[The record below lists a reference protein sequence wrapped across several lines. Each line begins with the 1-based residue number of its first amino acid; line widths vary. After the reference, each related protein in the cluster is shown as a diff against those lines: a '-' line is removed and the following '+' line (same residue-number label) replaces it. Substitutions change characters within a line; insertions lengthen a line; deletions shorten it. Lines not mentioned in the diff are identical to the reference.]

1 MGVQFTQEALNTLA
15 EHGVSQENLQ
25 NTINHYRE
33 EGWTDDAIS
42 DGLWG
47 KIKELNPHLLSPSEI
62 EDRSQARYPG
72 LVKQMAEYG
81 LAPGDYGEGASY
93 TERWRKDNERL
104 MEAARARAEEH
115 KEKAENYEKWAA
127 RVASWGSSATL
138 GLSDLMMWGKDK
150 LLDTDDVKFAKE
162 ARENHPDDAFIGNIA
177 GILTPGGAFSSL
189 YKGVTATKTA
199 KTLYGVGPMAKLA
212 KEKTIQKVG
221 ENLLG
226 KALGLGADVVAT
238 AVGTQAL
245 FTAEETARKI
255 AETDSFKADERALE
269 EFGEGS
275 ALNAGIEL
283 AFRTVGGVVGRVA
296 GPIAKKIGEYTNK
309 TKAAFATMG
318 GEANVVRGQGA
329 AAIVLNA
336 GGTREQAAAAFL
348 ATITE
353 NMSVEARKKF
363 EKTLLN
369 NEDFRKIMQQQLA
382 SAKGVVIDNVN
393 ALTKPEYGKAS
404 KAILESLW
412 GSAENKLGSS
422 EIDFTKKG
430 LDRLLGL
437 DNEQAVLNA
446 RKQGLARAE
455 KKVMNDPH
463 LAEEV
468 RYTFDELRNDLI
480 TNGSR
485 DLERAANLVEQ
496 GTLKSFEGSVEQSEA
511 LARAQQRITEATQQA
526 ADAGKQFTKA
536 EADDIMVSEL
546 RNGAKKHFKNIMAE
560 GTDSVMDI
568 NDIKEFFK
576 AVDESAVKA
585 GQAEAFGAFNEG
597 VNTQIL
603 DQLDETLY
611 KANQAQRFGKKL
623 GDMHDFGRKYTPDRF
638 NELESA
644 LNNGVSA
651 EEKATKL
658 AAFKMG
664 FLDHVTE
671 VAVAGDTK
679 AFEQARV
686 MMTQGKLAPYFSTE
700 EIGAYMDIVRPK
712 VEAARNIER
721 IMKVAGADTA
731 AESGMLAPSVRVG
744 ASLVTHAWNV
754 LMNALVT
761 IATRMSPYGS
771 GVAKEIERL
780 ATNPN
785 AKTFNTLIR
794 NTTDLADKQQLNKM
808 IIMAVKAAQD
818 SVKMTKTAVQSASQ
832 EALLNE

>member
-62 EDRSQARYPG
+62 EERSQARYPG

-104 MEAARARAEEH
+104 REAARARAEEH
-115 KEKAENYEKWAA
+115 REKAEKYEKRMAA
-127 RVASWGSSATL
+127 VASWGSSASL

-150 LLDTDDVKFAKE
+150 IFGTDDVKAAKE
-162 ARENHPDDAFIGNIA
+162 ARENHPDEAFMGNIA
-177 GILTPGGAFSSL
+177 GVLTPGGAFSSL
-189 YKGVTATKTA
+189 YKGVTVGA
-199 KTLYGVGPMAKLA
+199 KTIGIAPMARAA
-212 KEKTIQKVG
+212 KGAVIQKVG

-226 KALGLGADVVAT
+226 KALGVGADVVAT

-245 FTAEETARKI
+245 FTAEETARKV
-255 AETDSFKADERALE
+255 AETESFAAGDKALE
-269 EFGEGS
+269 DFGEGA
-275 ALNAGIEL
+275 ALNAGIDT
-283 AFRTVGGVVGRVA
+283 AFRVAGGVVGRVG

-309 TKAAFATMG
+309 TKAAVGAMG
-318 GEANVVRGQGA
+318 GEENVIRSQQA
-329 AAIVLNA
+329 AKAVINA
-336 GGTREQAAAAFL
+336 GGTKEQASAAFF
-348 ATITE
+348 ATMVE
-353 NMSVEARKKF
+353 NMPLEARKKF

-369 NEDFRKIMQQQLA
+369 NEEFRHFMQQQMA
-382 SAKGVVIDNVN
+382 GSKGVVTDSIN

-404 KAILESLW
+404 SAILESLW

-430 LDRLLGL
+430 LERLLGL

-455 KKVMNDPH
+455 KKVMNDPR
-463 LAEEV
+463 LADEV
-468 RYTFDELRNDLI
+468 RYTFDELRDDLI

-496 GTLKSFEGSVEQSEA
+496 GTLKSFEGSIEQSEA
-511 LARAQQRITEATQQA
+511 LARAQERIAEATQKA
-526 ADAGKQFTKA
+526 MDAGRQFTKA
-536 EADDIMVSEL
+536 EADDIMVAEL

-603 DQLDETLY
+603 DRLDETLY

-638 NELESA
+638 NELEST

-686 MMTQGKLAPYFSTE
+686 MMTQGKLAPYFSKE
-700 EIGAYMDIVRPK
+700 EIGAYMEIIKPK

-731 AESGMLAPSVRVG
+731 AESGMLAPGVRVG

-754 LMNALVT
+754 MMNALVT

-771 GVAKEIERL
+771 KVAKEIQNM
-780 ATNPN
+780 ATNPD
-785 AKTFNTLIR
+785 AKAFNRLIR
-794 NTTDLADKQQLNKM
+794 KTTDLADKQQLNKM
-808 IIMAVKAAQD
+808 IIMAVQA
-818 SVKMTKTAVQSASQ
+818 ASQ
-832 EALLNE
+832 EAQNE

>member
-1 MGVQFTQEALNTLA
+1 MGVQFTQAALDVLA
-15 EHGVSQENLQ
+15 QNGVSQENLQ
-25 NTINHYRE
+25 KTINHYRD

-42 DGLWG
+42 EGLWG
-47 KIKELNPHLLSPSEI
+47 KIKELQPNLLTPTEI
-62 EDRSQARYPG
+62 ETRNRETRYPA

-81 LAPGDYGEGASY
+81 MAPGDYGEGASY
-93 TERWRKDNERL
+93 TERFNEDSKRFREMLQASSEKRKEKIEN
-104 MEAARARAEEH
+104 MEAWMAGI
-115 KEKAENYEKWAA
+115 
-127 RVASWGSSATL
+127 SGWGSAATL
-138 GLSDLMMWGKDK
+138 GLSDLMMRGVDAVA
-150 LLDTDDVKFAKE
+150 DTDLIQEAKK
-162 ARENHPDDAFIGNIA
+162 ARENNPDQAFIGTIA
-177 GILTPGGAFSSL
+177 GYLTPGGAASSL
-189 YKGVTATKTA
+189 YKGVTVGA
-199 KTLYGVGPMAKLA
+199 KTVGIAPMAQVA
-212 KEKTIQKVG
+212 KEKVIQKVG
-221 ENLLG
+221 EGLLG
-226 KALGLGADVVAT
+226 KALGVGADVVAT

-255 AETDSFKADERALE
+255 AETDSFAAGDNALE
-269 EFGEGS
+269 DFGEGT
-275 ALNAGIEL
+275 ALNAGIDL
-283 AFRTVGGVVGRVA
+283 AFRGVGGVVGKVA
-296 GPIAKKIGEYTNK
+296 TPIAKKIGEYTNK
-309 TKAAFATMG
+309 TKAAVNAMG
-318 GEANVVRGQGA
+318 GEANVIKSQSA
-329 AAIVLNA
+329 AKAVMQA
-336 GGTREQAAAAFL
+336 GGTQEQAAAAFF
-348 ATITE
+348 ATMVE
-353 NMSVEARKKF
+353 NMPIEARKKF

-369 NEDFRKIMQQQLA
+369 NEEFRHFMQQQMA
-382 SAKGVVIDNVN
+382 GSKGVVTDTVQ

-430 LDRLLGL
+430 LERLLGL

-446 RKQGLARAE
+446 RKQGLANAE
-455 KKVMNDPH
+455 KKVMSDPH

-468 RYTFDELRNDLI
+468 RYTFDDLRDTLI

-485 DLERAANLVEQ
+485 DLERAANMVEQ

-511 LARAQQRITEATQQA
+511 IARAQQRI
-526 ADAGKQFTKA
+526 ADAAQKASEAGRQFSKA
-536 EADDIMVSEL
+536 EADDIMMSEL
-546 RNGAKKHFKNIMAE
+546 RNGAKKHFKNVMSE

-576 AVDESAVKA
+576 SVDEAAVKA

-597 VNTQIL
+597 VNKQIL

-671 VAVAGDTK
+671 VAVAGDMK

-700 EIGAYMDIVRPK
+700 EIGAYMNIIKPK

-721 IMKVAGADTA
+721 IMKVAGADTM
-731 AESGMLAPSVRVG
+731 AESGMLAPGVRVG
-744 ASLVTHAWNV
+744 ASLVTHTWNV
-754 LMNALVT
+754 MMNALVT
-761 IATRMSPYGS
+761 IASRMSPYGS
-771 GVAKEIERL
+771 GVAKEIQRL
-780 ATNPN
+780 ATNPD
-785 AKTFNTLIR
+785 AKTFNRIISK
-794 NTTDLADKQQLNKM
+794 TTDLAEKQQLNKM
-808 IIMAVKAAQD
+808 IIL
-818 SVKMTKTAVQSASQ
+818 AVQAASQ
-832 EALLNE
+832 EAQNE

>member
-1 MGVQFTQEALNTLA
+1 MGVQFTQAALDVLA
-15 EHGVSQENLQ
+15 QNGVSQENLQ
-25 NTINHYRE
+25 KTINHYRD

-42 DGLWG
+42 EGLWG
-47 KIKELNPHLLSPSEI
+47 KIKELQPNLLTPTEI
-62 EDRSQARYPG
+62 ETRNRETRYPA

-81 LAPGDYGEGASY
+81 MAPGDYGEGASY
-93 TERWRKDNERL
+93 TERFNEDSKRFREMLQASSEKRKDKIEN
-104 MEAARARAEEH
+104 MEAWMAGI
-115 KEKAENYEKWAA
+115 
-127 RVASWGSSATL
+127 SGWGSAATL
-138 GLSDLMMWGKDK
+138 GLSDLMMRGVDAVA
-150 LLDTDDVKFAKE
+150 DTDLVQEAKK
-162 ARENHPDDAFIGNIA
+162 ARENNPDQALIGTIA
-177 GILTPGGAFSSL
+177 GYLTPGGAASSL
-189 YKGVTATKTA
+189 YKGVTVGA
-199 KTLYGVGPMAKLA
+199 KTVGIAPMAQVA
-212 KEKTIQKVG
+212 KEKVIQKVG
-221 ENLLG
+221 EGLLG
-226 KALGLGADVVAT
+226 KALGVGADVVAT

-255 AETDSFKADERALE
+255 AETDSFAAGDNALE
-269 EFGEGS
+269 DFGEGT
-275 ALNAGIEL
+275 ALNAGIDL
-283 AFRTVGGVVGRVA
+283 AFRGVGGVVGKVA
-296 GPIAKKIGEYTNK
+296 TPIAKKIGEYTNK
-309 TKAAFATMG
+309 TKAAVNAMG
-318 GEANVVRGQGA
+318 GEANVIKSQSA
-329 AAIVLNA
+329 AKAVMQA
-336 GGTREQAAAAFL
+336 GGTQEQAAAAFF
-348 ATITE
+348 ATMVE
-353 NMSVEARKKF
+353 NMPIEARKKF

-369 NEDFRKIMQQQLA
+369 NEEFRTFMQQQMA
-382 SAKGVVIDNVN
+382 GSKGVVTDTVQ

-430 LDRLLGL
+430 LERLLGL

-446 RKQGLARAE
+446 RKQGLANAE
-455 KKVMNDPH
+455 KKVMSDPH

-468 RYTFDELRNDLI
+468 RYTFDDLRDTLI

-485 DLERAANLVEQ
+485 DLERAANMVEQ
-496 GTLKSFEGSVEQSEA
+496 GTLKSFEGSIEQSEA
-511 LARAQQRITEATQQA
+511 IARAQQRIAEATQKA
-526 ADAGKQFTKA
+526 SDAGRQFSKA
-536 EADDIMVSEL
+536 EADDIMMSEL
-546 RNGAKKHFKNIMAE
+546 RNGAKKHFKNVMSE

-576 AVDESAVKA
+576 SVDEAAVKA

-597 VNTQIL
+597 VNKQIL

-664 FLDHVTE
+664 FLDHVSE
-671 VAVAGDTK
+671 VAVAGDMK

-700 EIGAYMDIVRPK
+700 EISAYMNIIKPK

-721 IMKVAGADTA
+721 IMKVAGADTM
-731 AESGMLAPSVRVG
+731 AESGMLAPGVRVG

-754 LMNALVT
+754 MMNALVT
-761 IATRMSPYGS
+761 IASRMSPYGS
-771 GVAKEIERL
+771 GVAKEIQRL
-780 ATNPN
+780 ATNPD
-785 AKTFNTLIR
+785 AKTFNRIISK
-794 NTTDLADKQQLNKM
+794 TTDLAEKQQLNKM
-808 IIMAVKAAQD
+808 IIL
-818 SVKMTKTAVQSASQ
+818 AVQAASQ
-832 EALLNE
+832 EAQNE

>member
-1 MGVQFTQEALNTLA
+1 MGVQFTQAALDVLA
-15 EHGVSQENLQ
+15 QNGVSQENLQ
-25 NTINHYRE
+25 KTINHYRD

-42 DGLWG
+42 EGLWG
-47 KIKELNPHLLSPSEI
+47 KIKELQPNLLTPTEI
-62 EDRSQARYPG
+62 ETRNRETRYPA

-81 LAPGDYGEGASY
+81 MAPGDYGEGASY
-93 TERWRKDNERL
+93 TERFNEDSKRFREMLQASSEKRKEKIEN
-104 MEAARARAEEH
+104 MEAWMAGI
-115 KEKAENYEKWAA
+115 
-127 RVASWGSSATL
+127 SGWGSAATL
-138 GLSDLMMWGKDK
+138 GLSDLMMRGVDAVA
-150 LLDTDDVKFAKE
+150 DTDLVQEAKK
-162 ARENHPDDAFIGNIA
+162 ARENNPDQALIGTIA
-177 GILTPGGAFSSL
+177 GYLTPGGAASSL
-189 YKGVTATKTA
+189 YKGVTVGA
-199 KTLYGVGPMAKLA
+199 KTVGIAPMAQVA
-212 KEKTIQKVG
+212 KEKVIQKVG
-221 ENLLG
+221 EGLLG
-226 KALGLGADVVAT
+226 KALGVGADVVAT

-255 AETDSFKADERALE
+255 AETDSFAAGDNALE
-269 EFGEGS
+269 DFGEGT
-275 ALNAGIEL
+275 ALNAGIDL
-283 AFRTVGGVVGRVA
+283 AFRGVGGVVGKVA
-296 GPIAKKIGEYTNK
+296 TPIAKKIGEYTNK
-309 TKAAFATMG
+309 TKAAVNAMG
-318 GEANVVRGQGA
+318 GEANVIKSQSA
-329 AAIVLNA
+329 AKAVMQA
-336 GGTREQAAAAFL
+336 GGTQEQAAAAFF
-348 ATITE
+348 ATMVE
-353 NMSVEARKKF
+353 NMPIEARKKF

-369 NEDFRKIMQQQLA
+369 NEEFRTFMQQQMA
-382 SAKGVVIDNVN
+382 GSKGVVTDTVQ

-430 LDRLLGL
+430 LERLLGL

-446 RKQGLARAE
+446 RKQGLANAE
-455 KKVMNDPH
+455 KKVMSDPH

-468 RYTFDELRNDLI
+468 RYTFDDLRDTLI

-485 DLERAANLVEQ
+485 DLERAANMVEQ

-511 LARAQQRITEATQQA
+511 IARAQQRIADATQKA
-526 ADAGKQFTKA
+526 SDAGRQFSKA
-536 EADDIMVSEL
+536 EADDIMMSEL
-546 RNGAKKHFKNIMAE
+546 RNGAKKHFKNIMSE

-576 AVDESAVKA
+576 SVDEAAVKA

-597 VNTQIL
+597 VNKQIL

-664 FLDHVTE
+664 FLDRVTE
-671 VAVAGDTK
+671 VAVAGDMK

-700 EIGAYMDIVRPK
+700 EIGAYMNIIKPK

-721 IMKVAGADTA
+721 IMKVAGVDTM
-731 AESGMLAPSVRVG
+731 AESGMLAPGVRVG
-744 ASLVTHAWNV
+744 ASLVTHTWNV
-754 LMNALVT
+754 MMNALVT
-761 IATRMSPYGS
+761 IASRMSPYGS
-771 GVAKEIERL
+771 GVAKEIQRL
-780 ATNPN
+780 ATNPD
-785 AKTFNTLIR
+785 AKTFNRIISK
-794 NTTDLADKQQLNKM
+794 TTDLAEKQQLNKM
-808 IIMAVKAAQD
+808 IIL
-818 SVKMTKTAVQSASQ
+818 AVQAASQ
-832 EALLNE
+832 EAQNE

>member
-1 MGVQFTQEALNTLA
+1 MGVQFTQAALDVLA
-15 EHGVSQENLQ
+15 QNGVSQENLQ
-25 NTINHYRE
+25 KTINHYRD

-42 DGLWG
+42 EGLWG
-47 KIKELNPHLLSPSEI
+47 KIKELQPNLLTPTEI
-62 EDRSQARYPG
+62 ETRNRETRYPA

-81 LAPGDYGEGASY
+81 MAPGDYGEGASY
-93 TERWRKDNERL
+93 TERFNQDSKRFREMLQASSEKRKEKIEN
-104 MEAARARAEEH
+104 MEAWMAGIAG
-115 KEKAENYEKWAA
+115 
-127 RVASWGSSATL
+127 WGSAATL
-138 GLSDLMMWGKDK
+138 GLSDLTMRGVDAVAG
-150 LLDTDDVKFAKE
+150 TDLVQEAKK
-162 ARENHPDDAFIGNIA
+162 ARENNPDQAFIGTIA
-177 GILTPGGAFSSL
+177 GYLTPGGAASSL
-189 YKGVTATKTA
+189 YKGVTVGA
-199 KTLYGVGPMAKLA
+199 KTVGIAPMAQVA
-212 KEKTIQKVG
+212 KEKVIQKVG
-221 ENLLG
+221 EGLLG
-226 KALGLGADVVAT
+226 KALGVGADVVAT

-255 AETDSFKADERALE
+255 AETDSFAAGDNALE
-269 EFGEGS
+269 DFGEGT
-275 ALNAGIEL
+275 ALNAGIDL
-283 AFRTVGGVVGRVA
+283 AFRGVGGVVGKVA
-296 GPIAKKIGEYTNK
+296 TPIAKKIGEYTNK
-309 TKAAFATMG
+309 TKAAVNAMG
-318 GEANVVRGQGA
+318 GEANVIKSQSA
-329 AAIVLNA
+329 AKAVMQA
-336 GGTREQAAAAFL
+336 GGTQEQAAAAFF
-348 ATITE
+348 ATMVE
-353 NMSVEARKKF
+353 NMPIEARKKF

-369 NEDFRKIMQQQLA
+369 NEEFRHFMQQQMA
-382 SAKGVVIDNVN
+382 GSKGVVTDTVQ

-430 LDRLLGL
+430 LERLLGL

-446 RKQGLARAE
+446 RKQGLANAE
-455 KKVMNDPH
+455 KKVMSDPH

-468 RYTFDELRNDLI
+468 RYTFDDLRDTLI

-485 DLERAANLVEQ
+485 DLERAANMVEQ

-511 LARAQQRITEATQQA
+511 IARAQQRIAEATQKA
-526 ADAGKQFTKA
+526 SDAGRQFSKA
-536 EADDIMVSEL
+536 EADDIMMSEL

-576 AVDESAVKA
+576 SVDEAAVKA

-597 VNTQIL
+597 VNKQIL

-671 VAVAGDTK
+671 VAVAGDMK

-700 EIGAYMDIVRPK
+700 EIGAYMNIIKPK

-721 IMKVAGADTA
+721 IMKVAGADTM
-731 AESGMLAPSVRVG
+731 AESGMLAPGVRVG

-754 LMNALVT
+754 MMNALVT

-771 GVAKEIERL
+771 GVAKEIQRL
-780 ATNPN
+780 ATNPD
-785 AKTFNTLIR
+785 AKTFNHIISK
-794 NTTDLADKQQLNKM
+794 TTDLAEKQQLNKM
-808 IIMAVKAAQD
+808 IIL
-818 SVKMTKTAVQSASQ
+818 AVQAASQ
-832 EALLNE
+832 EAQNE

>member
-1 MGVQFTQEALNTLA
+1 MGVQFTQAALDVLA
-15 EHGVSQENLQ
+15 QNGVSQENLQ
-25 NTINHYRE
+25 KTINHYRD

-42 DGLWG
+42 EGLWG
-47 KIKELNPHLLSPSEI
+47 KIKELQPNLLTPTEI
-62 EDRSQARYPG
+62 ETRNRETRYPA

-81 LAPGDYGEGASY
+81 MAPGDYGEGASY
-93 TERWRKDNERL
+93 TERFNEDSKRFREMLQASSEKRKDKIEN
-104 MEAARARAEEH
+104 MEAWMAGI
-115 KEKAENYEKWAA
+115 
-127 RVASWGSSATL
+127 SGWGSAATL
-138 GLSDLMMWGKDK
+138 GLSDLMMRGVDAVA
-150 LLDTDDVKFAKE
+150 DTDLVQEAKK
-162 ARENHPDDAFIGNIA
+162 ARENNPDQALIGTIA
-177 GILTPGGAFSSL
+177 GYLTPGGAASSL
-189 YKGVTATKTA
+189 YKGVTVGA
-199 KTLYGVGPMAKLA
+199 KTVGIAPMAQVA
-212 KEKTIQKVG
+212 KEKVIQKVG
-221 ENLLG
+221 EGLLG
-226 KALGLGADVVAT
+226 KALGVGADVVAT

-255 AETDSFKADERALE
+255 AETDSFAAGDNALE
-269 EFGEGS
+269 DFGEGT
-275 ALNAGIEL
+275 ALNAGIDL
-283 AFRTVGGVVGRVA
+283 AFRGVGGVVGKVA
-296 GPIAKKIGEYTNK
+296 TPIAKKIGEYTNK
-309 TKAAFATMG
+309 TKAAVNAMG
-318 GEANVVRGQGA
+318 GEANVIKSQSA
-329 AAIVLNA
+329 AKAVMQA
-336 GGTREQAAAAFL
+336 GGTQEQAAAAFF
-348 ATITE
+348 ATMVE
-353 NMSVEARKKF
+353 NMPIEARKKF

-369 NEDFRKIMQQQLA
+369 NEEFRHFMQQQMA
-382 SAKGVVIDNVN
+382 GSKGVVTDTVQ

-430 LDRLLGL
+430 LERLLGL

-446 RKQGLARAE
+446 RKQGLANAE
-455 KKVMNDPH
+455 KKVMSDPH

-468 RYTFDELRNDLI
+468 RYTFDDLRDTLI

-485 DLERAANLVEQ
+485 DLERAANMVEQ

-511 LARAQQRITEATQQA
+511 IARAQQRIAEATQKA
-526 ADAGKQFTKA
+526 SDAGRQFSKA
-536 EADDIMVSEL
+536 EADDIMMSEL
-546 RNGAKKHFKNIMAE
+546 RNGAKKHFKNVMSE

-576 AVDESAVKA
+576 SVDEAAVKA

-597 VNTQIL
+597 VNKQIL

-664 FLDHVTE
+664 FLDHVSE
-671 VAVAGDTK
+671 VAVAGDMK

-700 EIGAYMDIVRPK
+700 EIGAYMNIIKPK

-721 IMKVAGADTA
+721 IMKVAGADTM
-731 AESGMLAPSVRVG
+731 AESGMLAPGVRVG

-754 LMNALVT
+754 MMNALVT

-771 GVAKEIERL
+771 GVAKEIQRL
-780 ATNPN
+780 ATNPD
-785 AKTFNTLIR
+785 AKTFNRIISK
-794 NTTDLADKQQLNKM
+794 TTDLAEKQQLNKM
-808 IIMAVKAAQD
+808 IIL
-818 SVKMTKTAVQSASQ
+818 AVQAASQ
-832 EALLNE
+832 EAQNE

>member
-1 MGVQFTQEALNTLA
+1 MGVQFTQAALDVLA
-15 EHGVSQENLQ
+15 QNGVSQENLQ
-25 NTINHYRE
+25 KTINHYRD

-42 DGLWG
+42 EGLWG
-47 KIKELNPHLLSPSEI
+47 KIKELQPNLLTPTEI
-62 EDRSQARYPG
+62 ETRNRETRYPA

-81 LAPGDYGEGASY
+81 MAPGDYGEGASY
-93 TERWRKDNERL
+93 TERFNEDSKRFREMLQASSEKRKDKIEN
-104 MEAARARAEEH
+104 MEAWMAGI
-115 KEKAENYEKWAA
+115 
-127 RVASWGSSATL
+127 SGWGSAATL
-138 GLSDLMMWGKDK
+138 GLSDLMMRGVDAVA
-150 LLDTDDVKFAKE
+150 DTDLVQEAKK
-162 ARENHPDDAFIGNIA
+162 ARENNPDQALIGTIA
-177 GILTPGGAFSSL
+177 GYLTPGGAASSL
-189 YKGVTATKTA
+189 YKGVTVGA
-199 KTLYGVGPMAKLA
+199 KTVGIAPMAQVA
-212 KEKTIQKVG
+212 KEKVIQKVG
-221 ENLLG
+221 EGLLG
-226 KALGLGADVVAT
+226 KALGVGADVVAT

-255 AETDSFKADERALE
+255 AETDSFAAGDNALE
-269 EFGEGS
+269 DFGEGT
-275 ALNAGIEL
+275 ALNAGIDL
-283 AFRTVGGVVGRVA
+283 AFRGVGGVVGKVA
-296 GPIAKKIGEYTNK
+296 TTIAKKIGEYTNK
-309 TKAAFATMG
+309 TKAAVNAMG
-318 GEANVVRGQGA
+318 GEANVIKSQSA
-329 AAIVLNA
+329 AKAVMQA
-336 GGTREQAAAAFL
+336 GGTQEQAAAAFF
-348 ATITE
+348 ATMVE
-353 NMSVEARKKF
+353 NMPIEARKKF

-369 NEDFRKIMQQQLA
+369 NEEFRHFMQQQMA
-382 SAKGVVIDNVN
+382 GSKGVVTDTVQ

-430 LDRLLGL
+430 LERLLGL

-446 RKQGLARAE
+446 RKQGLANAE
-455 KKVMNDPH
+455 KKVMSDPH

-468 RYTFDELRNDLI
+468 RYTFDDLRDTLI

-485 DLERAANLVEQ
+485 DLERAANMVEQ

-511 LARAQQRITEATQQA
+511 IARAQQRIAEATQKA
-526 ADAGKQFTKA
+526 SDAGRQFSKA
-536 EADDIMVSEL
+536 EADDIMMSEL
-546 RNGAKKHFKNIMAE
+546 RNGAKKHFKNVMSE

-576 AVDESAVKA
+576 SVDEAAVKA

-597 VNTQIL
+597 VNKQIL

-664 FLDHVTE
+664 FLDHVSE
-671 VAVAGDTK
+671 VAVAGDMK

-700 EIGAYMDIVRPK
+700 EIGAYMNIIKPK

-721 IMKVAGADTA
+721 IMKVAGADTM
-731 AESGMLAPSVRVG
+731 AESGMLAPGVRVG

-754 LMNALVT
+754 MMNALVT

-771 GVAKEIERL
+771 GVAKEIQRL
-780 ATNPN
+780 ATNPD
-785 AKTFNTLIR
+785 AKTFNRIISK
-794 NTTDLADKQQLNKM
+794 TTDLAEKQQLNKM
-808 IIMAVKAAQD
+808 IIL
-818 SVKMTKTAVQSASQ
+818 AVQAASQ
-832 EALLNE
+832 EAQNE

>member
-1 MGVQFTQEALNTLA
+1 MGVQFTQAALDVLA
-15 EHGVSQENLQ
+15 QNGVSQENLQ
-25 NTINHYRE
+25 KTINHYRD

-42 DGLWG
+42 EGLWG
-47 KIKELNPHLLSPSEI
+47 KIKELQPNLLTPTEI
-62 EDRSQARYPG
+62 ETRNRETRYPA

-81 LAPGDYGEGASY
+81 MAPGDYGEGASY
-93 TERWRKDNERL
+93 TERYNNDSKRFREMLQASSEKRKEKIEN
-104 MEAARARAEEH
+104 MEAWMAGIAG
-115 KEKAENYEKWAA
+115 
-127 RVASWGSSATL
+127 WGSAATL
-138 GLSDLMMWGKDK
+138 GLSDLTMRGVDAVAG
-150 LLDTDDVKFAKE
+150 TDLVQEAKK
-162 ARENHPDDAFIGNIA
+162 ARENNPDQAFIGTIA
-177 GILTPGGAFSSL
+177 GYLTPGGAASSL
-189 YKGVTATKTA
+189 YKGVSVGA
-199 KTLYGVGPMAKLA
+199 KTVGIAPMAQAA
-212 KEKTIQKVG
+212 KEKVIQKVG
-221 ENLLG
+221 EGLLG
-226 KALGLGADVVAT
+226 KALGVGADVVAT

-255 AETDSFKADERALE
+255 AETDSFAAGDNALE
-269 EFGEGS
+269 DFGEGT
-275 ALNAGIEL
+275 ALNAGIDL
-283 AFRTVGGVVGRVA
+283 AFRGVGGIVGKVA

-309 TKAAFATMG
+309 TKAAVNAMG
-318 GEANVVRGQGA
+318 GEANVIKSQSA
-329 AAIVLNA
+329 AKAVMQA
-336 GGTREQAAAAFL
+336 GGTQEQAAAAFF
-348 ATITE
+348 ATMVE
-353 NMSVEARKKF
+353 NMPIEARKKF

-369 NEDFRKIMQQQLA
+369 NEEFRHFMQQQMA
-382 SAKGVVIDNVN
+382 GSKGVVTDTVQ

-430 LDRLLGL
+430 LERLLGL

-446 RKQGLARAE
+446 RKQGLANAE
-455 KKVMNDPH
+455 KKVMSDPH

-468 RYTFDELRNDLI
+468 RYTFDDLRDTLI

-485 DLERAANLVEQ
+485 DLERAANMVEQ

-511 LARAQQRITEATQQA
+511 IARAQQRIAEATQKA
-526 ADAGKQFTKA
+526 SDAGRQFSKA
-536 EADDIMVSEL
+536 EADDIMMSEL

-576 AVDESAVKA
+576 SVDEAAVKA

-597 VNTQIL
+597 VNKQIL

-664 FLDHVTE
+664 FLDRVTE
-671 VAVAGDTK
+671 VAVAGDMK

-700 EIGAYMDIVRPK
+700 EIGAYMNIIKPK

-721 IMKVAGADTA
+721 IMKVAGADTM
-731 AESGMLAPSVRVG
+731 AESGMLAPGVRVG

-754 LMNALVT
+754 MMNALVT

-771 GVAKEIERL
+771 GVAKEIQRL
-780 ATNPN
+780 ATTPD
-785 AKTFNTLIR
+785 AKTFNHIISK
-794 NTTDLADKQQLNKM
+794 TTDLAEKQQLNKM
-808 IIMAVKAAQD
+808 IIL
-818 SVKMTKTAVQSASQ
+818 AVQAASQ
-832 EALLNE
+832 EAQNE

>member
-1 MGVQFTQEALNTLA
+1 MGVQFTQAALDVLA
-15 EHGVSQENLQ
+15 QNGVSQENLQ
-25 NTINHYRE
+25 KTINHYRD

-42 DGLWG
+42 EGLWG
-47 KIKELNPHLLSPSEI
+47 KIKELQPNLLTPTEI
-62 EDRSQARYPG
+62 ETRNRETRYPA

-81 LAPGDYGEGASY
+81 MAPGDYGEGASY
-93 TERWRKDNERL
+93 TERFNEDSKRFREMLQASSEKRKEKIEN
-104 MEAARARAEEH
+104 MEAWMAGI
-115 KEKAENYEKWAA
+115 
-127 RVASWGSSATL
+127 SGWGSAATL
-138 GLSDLMMWGKDK
+138 GLSDLMMRGVDAVA
-150 LLDTDDVKFAKE
+150 DTDLVQEAKK
-162 ARENHPDDAFIGNIA
+162 ARENNPDQAFIGTIA
-177 GILTPGGAFSSL
+177 GYLTPGGAASSL
-189 YKGVTATKTA
+189 YKGVTVGA
-199 KTLYGVGPMAKLA
+199 KTVGIAPMAQVA
-212 KEKTIQKVG
+212 KEKVIQKVG
-221 ENLLG
+221 EGLLG
-226 KALGLGADVVAT
+226 KALGVGADVVAT

-255 AETDSFKADERALE
+255 AETDSFAAGDNALE
-269 EFGEGS
+269 DFGEGT
-275 ALNAGIEL
+275 ALNAGIDL
-283 AFRTVGGVVGRVA
+283 AFRGVGGVVGKVA
-296 GPIAKKIGEYTNK
+296 TPIAKKIGEYTNK
-309 TKAAFATMG
+309 TKAAVNAMG
-318 GEANVVRGQGA
+318 GEANVIKSQSA
-329 AAIVLNA
+329 AKAVMQA
-336 GGTREQAAAAFL
+336 GGTQEQAAAAFF
-348 ATITE
+348 ATMVE
-353 NMSVEARKKF
+353 NMPIEARKKF

-369 NEDFRKIMQQQLA
+369 NEEFRHFMQQQMA
-382 SAKGVVIDNVN
+382 GSKGVVTDTVQ

-430 LDRLLGL
+430 LERLLGL

-446 RKQGLARAE
+446 RKQGLANAE
-455 KKVMNDPH
+455 KKVMSDPH

-468 RYTFDELRNDLI
+468 RYTFDDLRDTLI

-485 DLERAANLVEQ
+485 DLERAANMVEQ

-511 LARAQQRITEATQQA
+511 IARAQQRI
-526 ADAGKQFTKA
+526 ADAAQKASEAGRQFSKA
-536 EADDIMVSEL
+536 EADDIMMSEL
-546 RNGAKKHFKNIMAE
+546 RNGAKKHFKNVMSE

-576 AVDESAVKA
+576 SVDEAAVKA

-597 VNTQIL
+597 VNKQIL

-671 VAVAGDTK
+671 VAVAGDMK

-700 EIGAYMDIVRPK
+700 EIGAYMNIIKPK

-721 IMKVAGADTA
+721 IMKVAGADTM
-731 AESGMLAPSVRVG
+731 AESGMLAPGVRVG
-744 ASLVTHAWNV
+744 ASLVTHTWNV
-754 LMNALVT
+754 MMNALVT
-761 IATRMSPYGS
+761 IASRMSPYGS
-771 GVAKEIERL
+771 GVAKEIQRL
-780 ATNPN
+780 ATNPD
-785 AKTFNTLIR
+785 AKTFNRIISK
-794 NTTDLADKQQLNKM
+794 TTDLAEKQQLNKM
-808 IIMAVKAAQD
+808 IIL
-818 SVKMTKTAVQSASQ
+818 AVQAASQ
-832 EALLNE
+832 EAQNE

>member
-1 MGVQFTQEALNTLA
+1 
-15 EHGVSQENLQ
+15 
-25 NTINHYRE
+25 
-33 EGWTDDAIS
+33 
-42 DGLWG
+42 
-47 KIKELNPHLLSPSEI
+47 
-62 EDRSQARYPG
+62 
-72 LVKQMAEYG
+72 MAG
-81 LAPGDYGEGASY
+81 IAG
-93 TERWRKDNERL
+93 
-104 MEAARARAEEH
+104 
-115 KEKAENYEKWAA
+115 
-127 RVASWGSSATL
+127 WGSAATL
-138 GLSDLMMWGKDK
+138 GLSDLTMRGVDAVAG
-150 LLDTDDVKFAKE
+150 TDLVQEAKK
-162 ARENHPDDAFIGNIA
+162 ARENNPDQAFIGTIA
-177 GILTPGGAFSSL
+177 GYLTPGGAASSL
-189 YKGVTATKTA
+189 YKGVSVGA
-199 KTLYGVGPMAKLA
+199 KTVGIAPMAQAA
-212 KEKTIQKVG
+212 KEKVIQKVG
-221 ENLLG
+221 EGLLG
-226 KALGLGADVVAT
+226 KALGVGADVVAT

-255 AETDSFKADERALE
+255 AETDSFAAGDNALE
-269 EFGEGS
+269 DFGEGT
-275 ALNAGIEL
+275 ALNAGIDL
-283 AFRTVGGVVGRVA
+283 AFRGVGGVVGKVA
-296 GPIAKKIGEYTNK
+296 TPIAKKIGEYTNK
-309 TKAAFATMG
+309 TKAAVNAMG
-318 GEANVVRGQGA
+318 GEANVIKSQSA
-329 AAIVLNA
+329 AKAVMQA
-336 GGTREQAAAAFL
+336 GGTQEQAAAAFF
-348 ATITE
+348 ATMVE
-353 NMSVEARKKF
+353 NMPIEARKKF

-369 NEDFRKIMQQQLA
+369 NEEFRHFMQQQMA
-382 SAKGVVIDNVN
+382 GSKGVVTDTVQ
-393 ALTKPEYGKAS
+393 ALIKPEYGKAS

-430 LDRLLGL
+430 LERLLGL

-446 RKQGLARAE
+446 RKQGLANAE
-455 KKVMNDPH
+455 KKVMSDPH

-468 RYTFDELRNDLI
+468 RYTFDDLRDTLI

-485 DLERAANLVEQ
+485 DLERAANMVEQ

-511 LARAQQRITEATQQA
+511 IARAQQRIAEATQKA
-526 ADAGKQFTKA
+526 SDAGRQFSKA
-536 EADDIMVSEL
+536 EADDIMMSEL

-576 AVDESAVKA
+576 SVDEAAVKA

-597 VNTQIL
+597 VNKQIL

-671 VAVAGDTK
+671 VAVAGDMK

-700 EIGAYMDIVRPK
+700 EIGAYMNIIKPK

-721 IMKVAGADTA
+721 IMKVAGADTM
-731 AESGMLAPSVRVG
+731 AESGMLAPGVRVG

-754 LMNALVT
+754 MMNALVT

-771 GVAKEIERL
+771 GVAKEIQRL
-780 ATNPN
+780 ATTPD
-785 AKTFNTLIR
+785 AKTFNHIISK
-794 NTTDLADKQQLNKM
+794 TTDLAEKQQLNKM
-808 IIMAVKAAQD
+808 IIL
-818 SVKMTKTAVQSASQ
+818 AVQAASQ
-832 EALLNE
+832 EAQNE